1 MLRAGLLKNTL
12 RSSLAAPRASIV
24 QRGLATE
31 AHPTAANYSPS
42 VEDLRHQTA
51 QTILQERESGKSGS
65 FRAFTVNFGP
75 QHPAAHGVLRL
86 ILELNGE
93 EILRADPHV
102 GLLHR
107 GTEKLIEYKTYT
119 QALPYFD
126 RLDYVSMMTNEL
138 CYSRAVEK
146 LLNIGQLDRNAY
158 LPSGLQQ
165 VAIVLR
171 QEPAS
176 RRVPGPGS
184 EPPATALAEDH
195 VPERAKW
202 IRTLFGE
209 ITRVLNH
216 LMAVLTHA
224 MDVGALTPFL
234 WGFEEREKLMEFYER
249 VSGARLHTAYIRPG
263 GVALDLPHGLLEDI
277 FKWATAF
284 HHRVDEFEEVI
295 TGNRI
300 WKQRTVGVGLVTA
313 QQALDYSFS
322 GVMLR
327 GSGIPWD
334 IRKSQPYDAYDQVE
348 FDVPVGKNGDCYD
361 RYLCRIEEFRQSL
374 RIIDQCLNKMPEGQ
388 VKIDDHKIVPPP
400 RASMKESMESLIH
413 HFKLFSEGYAVPPG
427 ETYSAIEA
435 PKGEMGVYL
444 VSDGSNRPYRCK
456 IRAPGFAHLAGAD
469 FMMRHAY
476 LPDAVAIIGTMDLVF
491 GEVDR

>member
-1 MLRAGLLKNTL
+1 MSPSLFRTVRPAAQLY
-12 RSSLAAPRASIV
+12 RSSAPSSSSRLLSTTVRRSLASEAQDTTPSSKAFPISP
-24 QRGLATE
+24 ATSAYTVE
-31 AHPTAANYSPS
+31 ELHDKTAQEILSEGGS
-42 VEDLRHQTA
+42 RKDRSLRH
-51 QTILQERESGKSGS
+51 
-65 FRAFTVNFGP
+65 FTVNFGP

-93 EILRADPHV
+93 EILRTDPHV

-146 LLNIGQLDRNAY
+146 LLNI
-158 LPSGLQQ
+158 
-165 VAIVLR
+165 
-171 QEPAS
+171 E
-176 RRVPGPGS
+176 
-184 EPPATALAEDH
+184 

-202 IRTLFGE
+202 IRTMFGE
-209 ITRVLNH
+209 ITRILNH
-216 LMAVLTHA
+216 CMAVLSHV
-224 MDVGALTPFL
+224 MDVGGLTPFL
-234 WGFEEREKLMEFYER
+234 WAFEEREKLMEFYER
-249 VSGARLHTAYIRPG
+249 VSGARLHAAYVRPG
-263 GVALDLPHGLLEDI
+263 GVAYDLPPGLLDDI
-277 FKWATAF
+277 HKWATQF
-284 HHRVDEFEEVI
+284 GSRVDEIEEVV

-300 WKQRTVGVGLVTA
+300 WKGRTIGIGKVTA
-313 QQALDYSFS
+313 QEALDYGFS

-334 IRKSQPYDAYDQVE
+334 IRKVAPYDAYDQVE

-361 RYLCRIEEFRQSL
+361 RYLCRVEEFRQSL
-374 RIIDQCLNKMPEGQ
+374 RIIEQCLNKMPAGQ
-388 VKIDDHKIVPPP
+388 IKVDDHKLVPPP
-400 RASMKESMESLIH
+400 RATMKESMESLIH

-444 VSDGSNRPYRCK
+444 VSDGTNRPYRCK

-469 FMMRHAY
+469 FMARHHY
-476 LPDAVAIIGTMDLVF
+476 IPDMVAIIGTLDLVF